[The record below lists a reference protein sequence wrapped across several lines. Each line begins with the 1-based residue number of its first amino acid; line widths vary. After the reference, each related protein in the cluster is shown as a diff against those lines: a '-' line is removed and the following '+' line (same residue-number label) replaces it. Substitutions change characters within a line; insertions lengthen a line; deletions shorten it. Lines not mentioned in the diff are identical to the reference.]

1 MGSDVLSCEGSMT
14 ELEVYEELLTELE
27 RLRRCHRDA
36 INAEERIFWPME
48 DLGRAVTNKVENLRQ
63 ES

>member
-1 MGSDVLSCEGSMT
+1 MT